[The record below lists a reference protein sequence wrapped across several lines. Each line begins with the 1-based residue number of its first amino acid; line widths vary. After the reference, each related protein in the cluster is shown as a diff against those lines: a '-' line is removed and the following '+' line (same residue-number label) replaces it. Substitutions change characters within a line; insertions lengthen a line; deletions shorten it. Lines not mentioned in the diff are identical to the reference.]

1 MSRKE
6 RLMKTKFRLLLLA
19 AILTGTAL
27 LSAARPAASQCVF
40 YCWRVDSETTC
51 CTRFDCSV
59 WCG

>member
-1 MSRKE
+1 
-6 RLMKTKFRLLLLA
+6 MKTRFRLLLLA
-19 AILTGTAL
+19 VILTGTAL
-27 LSAARPAASQCVF
+27 LSAAKPAASQCVF